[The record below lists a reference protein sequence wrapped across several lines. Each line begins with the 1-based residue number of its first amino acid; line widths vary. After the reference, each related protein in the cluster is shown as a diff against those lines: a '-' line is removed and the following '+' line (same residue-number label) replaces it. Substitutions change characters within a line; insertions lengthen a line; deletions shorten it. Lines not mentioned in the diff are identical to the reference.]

1 MIEIF
6 LITASMQT
14 VKKKTDMEEER
25 KKKEEWTFRVGCRLD
40 HHGVVHVAQEE
51 LMGSDGGLVAAH
63 GNEGSAR
70 GLVVGPYCQQL
81 HCSDS
86 FKNTCVM
93 WVCVCVCECV
103 WCVMCVCVVC
113 RQGIGCQ

>member
-1 MIEIF
+1 M
-6 LITASMQT
+6 
-14 VKKKTDMEEER
+14 
-25 KKKEEWTFRVGCRLD
+25 
-40 HHGVVHVAQEE
+40 AQEE

-93 WVCVCVCECV
+93 
-103 WCVMCVCVVC
+103 
-113 RQGIGCQ
+113 